1 MFSKI
6 DLTHTVT
13 RIINQLKVVFI
24 GMSLF
29 GKLKFMAESI
39 HKKNK
44 TVLSN
49 KIL

>member
-1 MFSKI
+1 MFSEL

-13 RIINQLKVVFI
+13 RIINQIKVVFI

-39 HKKNK
+39 NE
-44 TVLSN
+44 
-49 KIL
+49 KIKLR